1 MKKVVCSLLSMCKP
15 LISMKLL
22 GKNTHLSLFIL
33 MREYIIKQKGQ
44 HHKKKI
50 KKITNLFNVVRTLT
64 RTSITKYLGQIGQT
78 YKPSLQVTS
87 FSHLGW

>member
-44 HHKKKI
+44 HHKNKNKKDN
-50 KKITNLFNVVRTLT
+50 KFV
-64 RTSITKYLGQIGQT
+64 
-78 YKPSLQVTS
+78 
-87 FSHLGW
+87 